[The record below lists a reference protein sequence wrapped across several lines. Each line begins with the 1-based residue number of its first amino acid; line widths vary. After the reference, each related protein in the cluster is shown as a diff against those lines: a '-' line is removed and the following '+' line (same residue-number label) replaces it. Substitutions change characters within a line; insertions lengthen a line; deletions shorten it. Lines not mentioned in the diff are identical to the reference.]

1 MNSYK
6 RNPRHKEF
14 SDAGNQAANGQDN
27 EQQNEQDAKNSD
39 EEDRKEEGGS

>member
-14 SDAGNQAANGQDN
+14 SDARNQAANVQDN
-27 EQQNEQDAKNSD
+27 GQQNEQDAKNSD
-39 EEDRKEEGGS
+39 EEGGKEEGGS